1 MLPGRMPRTNRKVLS
16 TIATCTMGD
25 ISMLLMIF
33 FMSTVIFRMDNGL
46 PVSLPRSEAGQHV
59 PRENTVR
66 IWIDAA
72 GRVSIDDNIID
83 ISEIE
88 PIIAGKLS
96 RNPALIV
103 SFNTDRRCPY
113 GLVSKAIDYLKNAN
127 AVRVAFMA
135 PRIERGGSLND

>member
-1 MLPGRMPRTNRKVLS
+1 MILDKMPRTNRGVVS
-16 TIATCTMGD
+16 TIPTCTMGD

-46 PVSLPRSEAGQHV
+46 PISLPRSEAGQHV
-59 PRENTVR
+59 PRENSVR
-66 IWIDAA
+66 IWIDAD

-83 ISEIE
+83 ISDIE
-88 PIIAGKLS
+88 PVISRKLL

-103 SFNTDRRCPY
+103 SLNTDKRCPY
-113 GLVSKAIDYLKNAN
+113 GIVSEAIDYLKNAN

-135 PRIERGGSLND
+135 PRIERGGSLDE

>member
-1 MLPGRMPRTNRKVLS
+1 MLPGRMPRTNRTAVS
-16 TIATCTMGD
+16 TIPTCTMGD

-59 PRENTVR
+59 PRENSVR
-66 IWIDAA
+66 IWIDAD
-72 GRVSIDDNIID
+72 GRVSIDDNIIE

-88 PIIAGKLS
+88 PIIARKIS

-103 SFNTDRRCPY
+103 SFNTDKRCPY
-113 GLVSKAIDYLKNAN
+113 GIVSRAIDHLKDAN

-135 PRIERGGSLND
+135 PRIERGGSLDE

>member
-1 MLPGRMPRTNRKVLS
+1 
-16 TIATCTMGD
+16 
-25 ISMLLMIF
+25 MLLMIF

-66 IWIDAA
+66 IWIDAG

-88 PIIAGKLS
+88 PIIGAKLS

-103 SFNTDRRCPY
+103 SFNTDRKCPY
-113 GLVSKAIDYLKNAN
+113 AVVSQAIDYLKDAN

-135 PRIERGGSLND
+135 PRIERGGSLD